1 MKNGYC
7 RRSSKKYAK
16 MVLFGLKTHF
26 EKIFLGYFY
35 PPTLPMQKNWVKIVP
50 KQVFTGAGFKSPP
63 SRCPFQRPFF
73 VGFIHHANKV
83 QMSIPIFQYCGPNL
97 YNLQSNSSIF
107 IEFLF
112 KAQKNHFLQIIVP
125 FHF

>member
-1 MKNGYC
+1 MGIVLVKAKSTQKWYF
-7 RRSSKKYAK
+7 SVSKPI
-16 MVLFGLKTHF
+16 LT
-26 EKIFLGYFY
+26 KISLVIFIPQPFLCK
-35 PPTLPMQKNWVKIVP
+35 KNWVKIVP

-97 YNLQSNSSIF
+97 YNLQKQMLLEF
-107 IEFLF
+107 ILILQYLLNFYLRLK
-112 KAQKNHFLQIIVP
+112 KATFSK
-125 FHF
+125 